1 MKTIHVVCA
10 WRIYILVYTN
20 IRLHVYIYLLWDLW
34 LFLWADLLHVL
45 LFTILLFC
53 LRVTLVC
60 RYDILCRP
68 LFWSMDYVELN
79 RTFDQWYGRKS
90 CVLRSALFTCTVLS
104 LSHDL
109 LVPVNRSNVSD
120 EVESAKQDV
129 YRRQALVRQAS

>member
-1 MKTIHVVCA
+1 MLHENDTCYLCMTDIYTCLHQYPIACLHLFVVGFVAFSLSGLVACT
-10 WRIYILVYTN
+10 LVYYTS
-20 IRLHVYIYLLWDLW
+20 V
-34 LFLWADLLHVL
+34 
-45 LFTILLFC
+45 LFTSYSC
-53 LRVTLVC
+53 LS
-60 RYDILCRP
+60 ILCRP